1 MVSCPEVLHNRA
13 VLHFVKDLS
22 GFCKMTFRAA
32 LAGRGQQRI
41 VKNLRIQR
49 IPVELLQNGNVVKS
63 LMRVLVVVRVMM
75 VSSFSASTVS
85 RL

>member
-1 MVSCPEVLHNRA
+1 MAL
-13 VLHFVKDLS
+13 
-22 GFCKMTFRAA
+22 GAA
-32 LAGRGQQRI
+32 LVGCRQQRVMENVRVQSAAI
-41 VKNLRIQR
+41 
-49 IPVELLQNGNVVKS
+49 ELLQDGDVVKS